1 MPLAVVETIAL
12 EIESRLESMIGA
24 VGYSTA
30 VVEVHRPRRFAQ
42 FTPRNN
48 QVVLVQGQTERVP
61 ILDRPGNPPAIAIR
75 QTFEIHCHV
84 MQDERDESTI
94 DTLLNAFHADIVK
107 AIAGGSSTWHTFDGN
122 AIDAEWGAI
131 NYVQADGGLDGV
143 QIPLLITYRVS
154 EDDLTDL
161 RN

>member
-12 EIESRLESMIGA
+12 EIESRLSAMIGSSD
-24 VGYSTA
+24 YSTS
-30 VVEVHRPRRFAQ
+30 VVEVYRPRRFAQ

-61 ILDRPGNPPAIAIR
+61 MLDRPGNPPAIAIR

-94 DTLLNAFHADIVK
+94 DSLLNAFHADIVK
-107 AIAGGSSTWHTFDGN
+107 RSLVVLPHGTLLTATQSMRNGERSTTFRPM
-122 AIDAEWGAI
+122 E
-131 NYVQADGGLDGV
+131 VLMEFRS
-143 QIPLLITYRVS
+143 LC
-154 EDDLTDL
+154 
-161 RN
+161 